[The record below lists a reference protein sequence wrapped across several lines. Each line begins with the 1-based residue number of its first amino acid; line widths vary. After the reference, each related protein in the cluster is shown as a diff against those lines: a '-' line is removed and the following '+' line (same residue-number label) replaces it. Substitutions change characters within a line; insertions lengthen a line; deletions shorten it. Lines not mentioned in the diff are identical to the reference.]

1 MKSVLRIAIGFAAFA
16 GGLTF
21 LVYGIAQAITT
32 GSCGSSSN
40 GMSSYGPCP
49 SGFGPMIALMVLG
62 TLVAIVGVGIAAGG
76 PRGVG
81 RFIAALIVAI
91 VAGLV
96 LGFVDLH
103 SDDTRPGLEIL
114 VAVVAPLLVF
124 TLPGLGIAGGGAPA
138 RKPQPAAAPA
148 DDGPI
153 EWQPRASKPATNAN
167 AEDIASRLRQLNQ
180 LRDSGLLDDAAYNER
195 RAQILAEL

>member
-1 MKSVLRIAIGFAAFA
+1 VKSVLRIAIGFAAFA

-32 GSCGSSSN
+32 GSCGSSSS
-40 GMSSYGPCP
+40 GMSYGPCP

-62 TLVAIVGVGIAAGG
+62 TLVAIVGLGIAAGS

-81 RFIAALIVAI
+81 RFIAALIVA
-91 VAGLV
+91 VLAGLV

-114 VAVVAPLLVF
+114 AAVVAPLLLF
-124 TLPGLGIAGGGAPA
+124 TLPGLGMPTVQTLKA
-138 RKPQPAAAPA
+138 QPAAMPA
-148 DDGPI
+148 EDGPI
-153 EWQPRASKPATNAN
+153 EWQPRAAEPATSAD